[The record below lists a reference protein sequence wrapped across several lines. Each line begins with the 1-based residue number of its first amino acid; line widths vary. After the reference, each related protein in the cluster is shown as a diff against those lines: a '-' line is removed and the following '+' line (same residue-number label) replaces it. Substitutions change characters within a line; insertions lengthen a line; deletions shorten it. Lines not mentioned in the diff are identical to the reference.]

1 MGNTSGQSH
10 VQSNLSAFYSAF
22 QTEHDRLEWL
32 TCWISL
38 CLELCTR
45 FFFKEV
51 GEGHILTTT
60 LASVLYTG
68 SSVEFIGFIIRIE
81 IEMMKTSDSN
91 ERFCLMGQSH
101 VQSNLSAF
109 YSAFQTNFHPIHCT
123 TNKKTLPVS
132 PAFGCA
138 PPSQLRLRVVP
149 TRRLDRVGDRK
160 YSLPTRG

>member
-1 MGNTSGQSH
+1 MGNTSGQSR

-91 ERFCLMGQSH
+91 EWFCLMGQSH

-123 TNKKTLPVS
+123 TNKKKPCLYLLPSGALHHLNYGFV
-132 PAFGCA
+132 
-138 PPSQLRLRVVP
+138 
-149 TRRLDRVGDRK
+149 
-160 YSLPTRG
+160 